1 MAQRNKISYDDWTK
15 SLEGLSDEEISYK
28 IKDIIMSKDDIPF
41 EMKRL
46 YSDIFD
52 YSVEK
57 IKNKK
62 TFDID
67 LLKIYLKD
75 IKGYTNIQDVNIYQ
89 VLLML
94 SASGINWVVSEN

>member
-1 MAQRNKISYDDWTK
+1 MIQKNKISYDDWAK

-28 IKDIIMSKDDIPF
+28 IKDVIMSKDDIPF

-94 SASGINWVVSEN
+94 SASGINWFVSEN

>member
-1 MAQRNKISYDDWTK
+1 
-15 SLEGLSDEEISYK
+15 
-28 IKDIIMSKDDIPF
+28 MSKDDIPF

-67 LLKIYLKD
+67 LLKI
-75 IKGYTNIQDVNIYQ
+75 ISKGYKRIYEY
-89 VLLML
+89 
-94 SASGINWVVSEN
+94 SRC